1 MIEKHVPEAA
11 QEIKPEISNLPIRSV
26 GVVIIKDDKVL
37 MVRGWDGTTA
47 GEGVYGFPAGR
58 IKEDQI
64 DREVAVYKL
73 KAETG
78 LETEIE
84 ALEKF
89 PENHFTA
96 DLNLDNNG
104 VLKHASLDL
113 FVCNNYQGD
122 LNPYTVGMTAEWVL
136 IKNLYLTYPTMPN
149 VLEAINNVNKYL
161 SE

>member
-1 MIEKHVPEAA
+1 MIETHVPEAS
-11 QEIKPEISNLPIRSV
+11 QEIKPEISKLPIRSV
-26 GVVIIKDDKVL
+26 GVIIIKDDKVL

-58 IKEDQI
+58 IKEGQI

-78 LETEIE
+78 LETKTE

-89 PENHFTA
+89 PGNHFIA

-104 VLKHASLDL
+104 ILIHASMDL

-122 LNPYTVGMTAEWVL
+122 LNPYTVGMTAEWIL
-136 IKNLYLTYPTMPN
+136 IKKLNLIYPTMPN
-149 VLEAINNVNKYL
+149 VLEAINNANKYL
-161 SE
+161 S